1 MAVLGVESQGAAH
14 PTVGHQKTLLN
25 KEETSKAMGDQY
37 STVCKLDYTEKTVF
51 LEPWKILNDVI
62 TKGTAKEGAEG
73 NAATISIISH
83 PECENNQQICPS
95 SSERALYIA
104 HSKQYSLLKGVEHNL
119 NNVANAR
126 EGKMA
131 PIASKPCKYGKA
143 KKKRK
148 KKKRCGPVAISTIEA
163 FTRRQS
169 RAPEQESGSSVP
181 VQEDK
186 SQQYLFYK
194 SSNPLIDCPKDSTF
208 MQVCGGDVVKLHPV
222 GYLPTIQG
230 KPELHKLISRDQSLY
245 HVGAEKLYK
254 REVIPKPETGG
265 CHTYIR
271 RPTYIPGLDFPP
283 KHVLQS
289 NMSQKPPDSLA
300 CRFELEDRFP
310 TFGNPSVRAISENR
324 SVEECMV
331 DALKGSV
338 SNEEPRSLIAIAKMW
353 KKSIP
358 DSEDSV
364 QNEGILLTEELKA
377 VDYEYQERIHWT
389 KLQLVGSGSYGEVFK
404 MQDKKTQFQCAAKK
418 LPFGC
423 FRSEELTTCI
433 GLTSPRVVPVY
444 GAVREGPWIMI
455 FMKLIEGGSLGQL
468 IKESGFLPENKALYY
483 LDQVL
488 EGLEYLHAHDILHG
502 DVKADNVL
510 LSKDR
515 SQAFLCD
522 FGHAVHLI
530 PEDLRNSRMSDDYLP
545 GTQTH
550 MAPEIM
556 MGMHWSSKIDI
567 WSSCC
572 MTLHM
577 LNGCHPWT
585 RDSSGPLWFKIAHEA
600 APWKEVPVSCNPF
613 TVDVLR
619 AGLQKEPSRRAS
631 ASELRGKVEL
641 AQQKVSLR
649 RFGQE
654 EKTSSHSFPG
664 SEPNQN
670 IPSFTGMS
678 ANRVAEP
685 VTELPHFLNLQK
697 HSLELRESVK
707 LQEESAPSEEL
718 PKNDWNTEQRKDL
731 SEQELQQLEL
741 EFQRELFVNNL
752 AQPSLSLEYV
762 LSIDSAFVSDS
773 SEKDSLKA
781 SPSTMSSGIY
791 SWNSHKEGES
801 PSWNNLLSLGKA
813 TDTPSYFNGV
823 KIQVH
828 LPNGE
833 SLHIREFRKVKVG
846 NVAKGISNQVP
857 VPAFSLAMK
866 DGQLVPYSMEIPDS
880 GIELQCILATS
891 RCPDWTW
898 RIKRG
903 QLQRRSPSSVGS
915 KLMK

>member
-1 MAVLGVESQGAAH
+1 MAVLGVESQGACH
-14 PTVGHQKTLLN
+14 PTVEHQKTLFN
-25 KEETSKAMGDQY
+25 KGTSKAIGDKH
-37 STVCKLDYTEKTVF
+37 STVCKLDSPEKIF
-51 LEPWKILNDVI
+51 LESWEILNDVI
-62 TKGTAKEGAEG
+62 TKGTAKEGTEG
-73 NAATISIISH
+73 NSATISIISH

-104 HSKQYSLLKGVEHNL
+104 HSKQYSLLKTFEHNL

-131 PIASKPCKYGKA
+131 PITSKPNKYGKA

-148 KKKRCGPVAISTIEA
+148 KKKRCGSVVKPSAEA
-163 FTRRQS
+163 FAEEKS

-186 SQQYLFYK
+186 CHQYIFSK
-194 SSNPLIDCPKDSTF
+194 SSNLLIDCPKDPIF
-208 MQVCGGDVVKLHPV
+208 MQAYGGDTVKLHPV
-222 GYLPTIQG
+222 GHLPTI
-230 KPELHKLISRDQSLY
+230 KPELYKLISPDQSLY
-245 HVGAEKLYK
+245 HVGAEKLYR
-254 REVIPKPETGG
+254 RELVPKPET
-265 CHTYIR
+265 CSHHTYIR
-271 RPTYIPGLDFPP
+271 GPAYFPGLDFFP

-289 NMSQKPPDSLA
+289 NMSQKSPESLM
-300 CRFELEDRFP
+300 CRFGPSLEDRFP
-310 TFGNPSVRAISENR
+310 TFGNPFVRAISDNR

-353 KKSIP
+353 KKSMP

-364 QNEGILLTEELKA
+364 QNEGILLTEKLKA
-377 VDYEYQERIHWT
+377 VDYEYRESMHWT
-389 KLQLVGSGSYGEVFK
+389 KLQRLGSGSYGEVFK
-404 MQDKKTQFQCAAKK
+404 VQDKKTQFQCAVKK

-423 FRSEELTTCI
+423 FRPEELTTCT

-468 IKESGFLPENKALYY
+468 IKESGFLPEDKALYY

-488 EGLEYLHAHDILHG
+488 EGLEYLHEHNILHG

-522 FGHAVHLI
+522 FGHAAHLI
-530 PEDLRNSRMSDDYLP
+530 PEDLGKSHMPDDYLP

-556 MGMHWSSKIDI
+556 MGKHWSSKMDI
-567 WSSCC
+567 WSICC
-572 MTLHM
+572 MMLHM

-585 RDSSGPLWFKIAHEA
+585 RYSSGPLCFKIAREA
-600 APWKEVPVSCNPF
+600 APWKEIPVSCNSF
-613 TVDVLR
+613 TADVLR

-641 AQQKVSLR
+641 AQRKVSLK

-654 EKTSSHSFPG
+654 KNRASSHSFPG

-670 IPSFTGMS
+670 ILSSTGMS
-678 ANRVAEP
+678 ANYITEP
-685 VTELPHFLNLQK
+685 VSEHPHFLHLKKSSREINSIQK
-697 HSLELRESVK
+697 ESV
-707 LQEESAPSEEL
+707 LSEEV
-718 PKNDWNTEQRKDL
+718 PKKDWNT
-731 SEQELQQLEL
+731 EQELQQLEL
-741 EFQRELFVNNL
+741 ELFQRELFLNNL
-752 AQPSLSLEYV
+752 AQPPLSLEQV
-762 LSIDSAFVSDS
+762 LSIDSAFMSDS

-781 SPSTMSSGIY
+781 SPSTMSSGIH
-791 SWNSHKEGES
+791 SWNSQKEGES
-801 PSWNNLLSLGKA
+801 PSWNSLLSLSKA

-823 KIQVH
+823 KIQVR

-833 SLHIREFRKVKVG
+833 SLHIREFRKVKVK
-846 NVAKGISNQVP
+846 NVAEGISNQVP
-857 VPAFSLAMK
+857 VSAFSLAMK
-866 DGQLVPYSMEIPDS
+866 DGPLVPFSMEVPDS
-880 GIELQCILATS
+880 GIELQCILATDS
-891 RCPDWTW
+891 CPDWTW
-898 RIKRG
+898 RVKHGR
-903 QLQRRSPSSVGS
+903 LQRRSPSSIMS
-915 KLMK
+915 NL